1 MAKPLGKLASDIK
14 DLKDSDKLKL
24 VDQILT
30 SLHRPDP
37 AMDKIWAKEAGKR
50 LASLK
55 SGRSRAVSYK
65 DALAKYRSR

>member
-14 DLKDSDKLKL
+14 GLKDSDKLKL
-24 VDQILT
+24 VDQILS

-37 AMDKIWAKEAGKR
+37 AMDKVWAKEAGKR

-55 SGRSRAVSYK
+55 AGRSRAVSYK

>member
-1 MAKPLGKLASDIK
+1 MKREVSMAKPNGKLAS
-14 DLKDSDKLKL
+14 
-24 VDQILT
+24 
-30 SLHRPDP
+30 

-65 DALAKYRSR
+65 DALAKYRSRSFSPSVLKSETAT